1 MASGGT
7 NGLYKF
13 TRSKSSSAIRDP
25 PSSRVVENA
34 TSNSR
39 RKTRTLPALPDEE
52 LLQRT
57 TPLSLG
63 ESSLHSLNSSVDS
76 GVDSVEVIATEFYGR
91 LLSSARESESSK
103 KRLERDLELAREE
116 IRRLENH
123 RKKQDNEINSAVENL
138 RDIRLR
144 YNEIPPN
151 ETLSKMEEVEK
162 RLNESLDPPR
172 ARSASAGKRKKKA
185 SPHPLGFEGDVDTDT
200 TDSLSPIQ
208 KHFTRPQQVNTD
220 VDSTHEEML
229 PNTPFRQ

>member
-1 MASGGT
+1 MASGGSD
-7 NGLYKF
+7 GLYKF

-25 PSSRVVENA
+25 PSSRVVDNA

-63 ESSLHSLNSSVDS
+63 ESSLHSLNSSLDS
-76 GVDSVEVIATEFYGR
+76 GVDSVEMIVTEFSSR
-91 LLSSARESESSK
+91 LLSSARE
-103 KRLERDLELAREE
+103 LENTAKMLQRELELAKEE
-116 IRRLENH
+116 TKRLENH
-123 RKKQDNEINSAVENL
+123 RKKQDKEINSAVEKL

-144 YNEIPPN
+144 YNEIPPK
-151 ETLSKMEEVEK
+151 ETLNKIGEVEK

-172 ARSASAGKRKKKA
+172 ARSASAGKKKKA

-200 TDSLSPIQ
+200 TESLSPTQ
-208 KHFTRPQQVNTD
+208 THFTRPQQVNTD